1 MKIKELDAMINQVL
15 EQEAKKLIMEQI
27 SETDHMIDAVK
38 NFQTLSPLL
47 DKISNIENIGNGKFG
62 VLISIDNITPEE
74 LVDCCGGS
82 SLEEAETS
90 LMQGL
95 HHDLEDN
102 QIGNA
107 MDVDIDTQGDENS
120 LELKIKITAI
130 KNTSQG
136 DTEMNEKKEVILG
149 DKEICQ
155 KCNKEV
161 CECNNEV
168 KEIEVDEEA
177 KKWIQKAFNKI
188 EKKGTEG
195 KCTGKKYGS
204 STCPPGSKAYNM
216 AKTLRKIN
224 ETTMKK
230 TITLTTAGM
239 AGLLKKIINEVTAP
253 KMDATTAK
261 AIKDSGDQNNDALK
275 AVEKKIK
282 DYLTFKGNDNPEFP
296 HQIGGEK
303 VARQNSKEE
312 DEVVDD
318 NRGGT
323 PSDLVYDHE
332 PSEDFKKRAE
342 MALVGDSKMGN
353 PSDAVN
359 AIKTDVGNK
368 MVKRGKRAQELRRK
382 EPIYKKSAVPVDE
395 KSGNEPE
402 RGLKNPVVGKEI
414 ERMKQMSSYNKKTQ

>member
-1 MKIKELDAMINQVL
+1 MKIEELDTMINQVL
-15 EQEAKKLIMEQI
+15 EQEAKKLIIEQI
-27 SETDHMIDAVK
+27 SETDHMIDSVK
-38 NFQTLSPLL
+38 NFQSLSSLL
-47 DKISNIENIGNGKFG
+47 DKISNIEDIGNGKFG
-62 VLISIDNITPEE
+62 VLISINITPEE
-74 LVDCCGGS
+74 LVDCYGGS
-82 SLEEAETS
+82 SLTEAETN

-102 QIGNA
+102 QIGND

-120 LELKIKITAI
+120 LILKIKITG
-130 KNTSQG
+130 TESVSQE
-136 DTEMNEKKEVILG
+136 DTEMNEKKEIILG
-149 DKEICQ
+149 DKEICP
-155 KCNKEV
+155 KCHKKI

-168 KEIEVDEEA
+168 MEAEVDEEA
-177 KKWIQKAFNKI
+177 KKWIQKAFNKV

-195 KCTGKKYGS
+195 KCTDKKYGS

-224 ETTMKK
+224 ETNMKK
-230 TITLTTAGM
+230 TITLNSSGM
-239 AGLLKKIINEVTAP
+239 AELLKKIINEVVAP
-253 KMDATTAK
+253 KMDSTTAK
-261 AIKDSGDQNNDALK
+261 AIKDSGDENDKALQ

-282 DYLTFKGNDNPEFP
+282 KYLTFKGNDNPEFP
-296 HQIGGEK
+296 NQIGGEK

-342 MALVGDSKMGN
+342 MSLVGDSKMGN
-353 PSDAVN
+353 PTDAVN
-359 AIKTDVGNK
+359 VIKTDVGTK
-368 MVKRGKRAQELRRK
+368 MVKRGKKAQELRRE
-382 EPIYKKSAVPVDE
+382 EPIYRKSAVPVDE
-395 KSGNEPE
+395 KSEKEQPE
-402 RGLKNPVVGKEI
+402 RGLKDPVVDKEI